1 MNYVTLKDYE
11 KLWKLVQE
19 GKKIPCLYQSDGI
32 QRAGIAQKVC
42 GEPAPPDGAFCGVG
56 LVDSTKDIFIMY
68 CTKMQVE
75 ILLPDNWIKIED
87 PEDVPQGENFLFC
100 IADSKRV
107 IEGTRAGEWVY
118 SADSAK
124 SIKAFSHY
132 KPLPEPP
139 RE

>member
-1 MNYVTLKDYE
+1 MNYVTSKDYE
-11 KLWKLVQE
+11 QLWSLVQE
-19 GKKIPCLYQSDGI
+19 GKKIPCLYQDDGI

-68 CTKMQVE
+68 CTKMHVE
-75 ILLPDNWIKIED
+75 ILLPDNWIRIESD
-87 PEDVPQGENFLFC
+87 KDLPQPRQWVLVTDGKEICHVFWNGEAWDDDRYFYNRKTF
-100 IADSKRV
+100 
-107 IEGTRAGEWVY
+107 THW
-118 SADSAK
+118 
-124 SIKAFSHY
+124 

>member
-1 MNYVTLKDYE
+1 MNYTTSKDYE
-11 KLWKLVQE
+11 KLWNLVQE
-19 GKKIPCLYQSDGI
+19 GKKIPCLYQDDGI

-75 ILLPDNWIKIED
+75 ILLPDEWIKIEKT
-87 PEDVPQGENFLFC
+87 EDVPQAERLLFYNC
-100 IADSKRV
+100 QDKTV
-107 IEGTRAGEWVY
+107 MEGILSYSCVY
-118 SADSAK
+118 SAEPAI